1 MKEEDK
7 YEESL
12 RKLKLNDSFNV
23 PDGFFEELPGKVMD
37 KINLAEGKTIA
48 ASNSFSTPE
57 GYFDNLTSVI
67 ADRISERPA
76 YTPLFKRKLVLI
88 PLAFALLIAVFIFIN
103 QDQKTEQKFSYE
115 DLENSTFFQS
125 IDEDMLLDELIATE
139 NYTESNDSLTQY
151 IIDNNVELSDLYF
164 DLQEL

>member
-57 GYFDNLTSVI
+57 GYFEKLPLAIS
-67 ADRISERPA
+67 DRISSKSAPI
-76 YTPLFKRKLVLI
+76 PLFKRRIVLI
-88 PLAFALLIAVFIFIN
+88 PFAFAMLVAGFIFFN
-103 QDQKTEQKFSYE
+103 QDSKTERSEFTYE
-115 DLENSTFFQS
+115 DIENSTYFQS
-125 IDEDMLLDELIATE
+125 IDEDMLYDELIATD
-139 NYTESNDSLTQY
+139 NKTITNDSLTQY
-151 IIDNNVELSDLYF
+151 ILNNIELSDLENA
-164 DLQEL
+164 L